1 MNSKNLKN
9 KKMKKALFILSTAL
23 IVLSSC
29 NKNLIED
36 RNEDDGYILFQVA
49 SNDAMSTKA
58 TVDQS
63 VLETYTVTIKK
74 NSESGEQV
82 VSQRLSAFGSTKLYS
97 IESGTYYVAMEN
109 ISQAA
114 SVEGNGAKRIF
125 GATSVTVSAGTT
137 ATATIAGAVVNA
149 ATKIVFDD
157 TFTTVFENY
166 TVTLNSGVRT
176 IPTNT
181 NNDEIFWNPGTVSF
195 NISARLISDHKTTVN
210 GSGSVELSAKDY
222 KTLTFKAGQNG
233 KILLSITADDGM
245 TNGSVN
251 ITVDPNTGSVS
262 NQ

>member
-1 MNSKNLKN
+1 
-9 KKMKKALFILSTAL
+9 MKKTLFILSTAL

-36 RNEDDGYILFQVA
+36 RNEDGGYILFQVA

-58 TVDQS
+58 AVDPS
-63 VLETYTVTIKK
+63 ALENYTVTIKK

-109 ISQAA
+109 ITA
-114 SVEGNGAKRIF
+114 SEAVSGKGAKRIA
-125 GATSVTVSAGTT
+125 GNCSVEVTAGNTVT
-137 ATATIAGAVVNA
+137 ASIKGLVVNA
-149 ATKIVFDD
+149 ATKIVFDES
-157 TFTTVFENY
+157 FTTVFEDY
-166 TVTLNSGVRT
+166 TVTLDPGTGRRNIST
-176 IPTNT
+176 ST

-195 NISARLISDHKTTVN
+195 NISAKLQSDHTTPVN
-210 GSGSVELSAKDY
+210 GSGSVELLAKDY

-245 TNGSVN
+245 TNGTVN
-251 ITVDPNTGSVS
+251 ITVDPNTGTVS

>member
-1 MNSKNLKN
+1 
-9 KKMKKALFILSTAL
+9 MKKTLFILSTAL

-36 RNEDDGYILFQVA
+36 RNEDGGYILFQVA

-58 TVDQS
+58 KVSQS
-63 VLETYTVTIKK
+63 ELANYTVTIKK

-82 VSQRLSAFGSTKLYS
+82 VSKTLSEFGDKLCPVAT
-97 IESGTYYVAMEN
+97 GNYYVAMEN

-125 GATSVTVSAGTT
+125 GATNVTVSTGET
-137 ATATIAGAVVNA
+137 ATATIAGEVVNA

-166 TVTLNSGVRT
+166 TVTLNSGVRN
-176 IPTNT
+176 IPTIT
-181 NNDEIFWNPGTVSF
+181 TDAEIFWNPGTVSF
-195 NISARLISDHKTTVN
+195 NISAKLKSDHTTTVN
-210 GSGSVELSAKDY
+210 GSGSVELLAKDY

-245 TNGSVN
+245 NNGSVN